1 MRYSKILLV
10 NMSIPN
16 SYLGPIRPPA
26 GLGYVAQALEDHGFE
41 YDVIDMLLGYSAND
55 LIARIKS
62 FQPNLVGFSMF
73 TFMHGRAYEI
83 IREIK
88 AAAGI
93 DFDVVVGGPHVST
106 LREKVLRDCEVI
118 DFGVVMEGEETLI
131 DLCGERPIA
140 EIPGLIR
147 REGDEVVFNGERKPI
162 DNLDSLRFPRYKKFE
177 LNRYMLKEIL
187 LLSSRGCPYRCTY
200 CAACLVVGRKVR
212 MRSAQSVVD
221 EVKYWHG
228 RGYRRFNFGDD
239 NFTFYGKRVH
249 EFCDLIESGSLKD
262 LDLRCG
268 NGIRA
273 DRVDRPLLERM
284 RDVGF
289 RYIAFGV
296 EAGNDRMLAALK
308 KGERI
313 ETIERSIKDACDLGY
328 DVTLFFLLGSPG
340 ETWPDIEDSFRL
352 AAGYPVMDVRF
363 YNLIPYPHT
372 ELFDWVKEHNYFVRQ
387 PEDYL
392 NDASVFINEP
402 IFATPELSVADR
414 IEALRQAEVIRKQ
427 VLRAAMERRLKRFG
441 PLGKLGALIF
451 STDRGLEVIR
461 HNKAV
466 RALAEYVRGL
476 KT

>member
-1 MRYSKILLV
+1 MRYKKIFLI

-16 SYLGPIRPPA
+16 SYLGAIRPPA
-26 GLGYVAQALEDHGFE
+26 GLGYISQALEDHGIA
-41 YDVIDMLLGYSAND
+41 YDVVDMLLGYSAKA
-55 LIARIKS
+55 LISKIKA
-62 FQPNLVGFSMF
+62 FKPDLVGFSLF
-73 TFMHGRAYEI
+73 TLGHAYAYQVIDEVKK
-83 IREIK
+83 E
-88 AAAGI
+88 AGG
-93 DFDVVVGGPHVST
+93 FDIVVGGPHIST
-106 LREKVLRDCEVI
+106 LREQALKDCAAI

-131 DLCGERPIA
+131 DLAGDQPIE
-140 EIPGLIR
+140 EIKGLIR
-147 REGDEVVFNGERKPI
+147 RQGDEVVYNGDRKAI
-162 DNLDSLRFPRYKKFE
+162 ADLDSFRFPRYTKFE
-177 LNRYMLKEIL
+177 RDRYMLKEIL

-221 EVKYWHG
+221 EIAYWYE

-239 NFTFYGKRVH
+239 NFTFYGKRVY
-249 EFCDLIESGSLKD
+249 EFCDLIEARGFMG

-273 DRVDRPLLERM
+273 DRVDRRLLERM
-284 RDVGF
+284 REVGF

-328 DVTLFFLLGSPG
+328 DVSLFFLLGSPG

-352 AAGYPVMDVRF
+352 AAKYPVMDVRF

-392 NDASVFINEP
+392 NDASVFVNEP
-402 IFATPELSVADR
+402 IFATPELSAADR
-414 IEALRQAEVIRKQ
+414 VEALRRAELIRKQ
-427 VLRAAMERRLKRFG
+427 VLRAAMERRLRRFG
-441 PLGKLGALIF
+441 PVGKLGARIF
-451 STDRGLEVIR
+451 STDRGLEIIR

-476 KT
+476 KA